1 MLSGQYSYSKMCT
14 LPGDVYQS
22 EVLSAYLCQCKI
34 IPYFKECKKIAY
46 SRPNMHDNG
55 PETWTEMNLSDM
67 FQSERG
73 YMHFYS

>member
-1 MLSGQYSYSKMCT
+1 
-14 LPGDVYQS
+14 
-22 EVLSAYLCQCKI
+22 
-34 IPYFKECKKIAY
+34 
-46 SRPNMHDNG
+46 MHDNG